1 MVKPHLHVAA
11 QGIYVCTVLCDTAYV
26 NEERRSGNFRATVPG
41 QINTNVGS
49 PSVQHGGGAQG
60 LPRVQ
65 QDRCRAVPVDDET
78 YGGATWAV
86 DPDCGGA

>member
-11 QGIYVCTVLCDTAYV
+11 QGKYVCAVLCVPGNV
-26 NEERRSGNFRATVPG
+26 NGEETRSENIRATVPG

-65 QDRCRAVPVDDET
+65 QDRCRAASVDDET

-86 DPDCGGA
+86 DPN